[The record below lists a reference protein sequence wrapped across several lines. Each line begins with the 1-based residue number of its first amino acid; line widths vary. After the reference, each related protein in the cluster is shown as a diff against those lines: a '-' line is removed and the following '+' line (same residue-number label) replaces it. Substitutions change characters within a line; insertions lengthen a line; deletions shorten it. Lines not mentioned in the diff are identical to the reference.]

1 MGVLHQPNAVEL
13 LEDVMLIVFFL
24 GLALGALSGMC
35 IGALI
40 TLEWRERI
48 VEAAQEDNRE
58 AARMWPPSFLE
69 D

>member
-1 MGVLHQPNAVEL
+1 MPDLAL
-13 LEDVMLIVFFL
+13 VFFL
-24 GLALGALSGMC
+24 GVTIGALGGMC

-40 TLEWRERI
+40 TLEWRDKI

>member
-1 MGVLHQPNAVEL
+1 MPEL
-13 LEDVMLIVFFL
+13 LTVFFL
-24 GLALGALSGMC
+24 GLAIGALGGMC

-40 TLEWRERI
+40 MLEWRERI
-48 VEAAQEDNRE
+48 VQAAQEDNRE

>member
-1 MGVLHQPNAVEL
+1 MPEL
-13 LEDVMLIVFFL
+13 LTVFFL
-24 GLALGALSGMC
+24 GLALGALGGMC

-48 VEAAQEDNRE
+48 IEAAQEDNRE